1 MIKKFALL
9 LLLCLPLQA
18 CGLHAKAVKTTQDFY
33 SKLTP
38 PEYYGNVKTVA
49 TESDQRGQPET
60 KEDRLNVALI
70 GTLAGIIA
78 VAGVVVPLVLLK

>member
-1 MIKKFALL
+1 VIKKIALVV
-9 LLLCLPLQA
+9 LLCLPLQA
-18 CGLHAKAVKTTQDFY
+18 CGMHARAVKTTQEFY

-49 TESDQRGQPET
+49 TESDQRVPET
-60 KEDRLNVALI
+60 KEDRMNVALI
-70 GTLAGIIA
+70 GTLAGLVA